1 MATALTT
8 GYSNLITPG
17 LRKVWFS
24 TLESIP
30 KEGRQL
36 FNIIGAS
43 PGPNAPLNF
52 FDDLQVKS
60 LNTFG
65 AKPQGEAVSY
75 DVPEEGNTVR
85 LTPYT
90 FGKGFRI
97 TEELAEDELY
107 GVMKRMTRQLA
118 MAAAHQLEVQMFR
131 ILNGGFAT
139 TGGGTGNT
147 AAGFDSL
154 ALFSTSHTLINQ
166 GTTYRQNRAGTLG
179 GASADLDLSHTAVE
193 QALDIFEGWKN
204 HSNMPEPKR
213 AQTLVVDATVNKWI
227 AKEITQSELKPY
239 TGNNEVNALGGEG
252 LEVFLAHYLTDTD
265 SWFLLSPKAEH
276 TLTAWMRR
284 APRFAIGDDFD
295 SGDMKAK
302 GTFRIATGFFEPDGT
317 FGSQG
322 A

>member
-17 LRKVWFS
+17 LRKTWFS

-36 FNIIGAS
+36 FNIIGSS

-52 FDDLQVKS
+52 FEDLQVKS

-65 AKPQGEAVSY
+65 AKPQGEPVQY
-75 DVPEEGNTVR
+75 DVPEEGNKVR

-139 TGGGTGNT
+139 TGGTGNT

-154 ALFSTSHTLINQ
+154 ALFSTSHTLI
-166 GTTYRQNRAGTLG
+166 GSATTRATRAGT
-179 GASADLDLSHTAVE
+179 DLDLSHTAVE
-193 QALDIFEGWKN
+193 QALDVFEGWVN

-213 AQTLVVDATVNKWI
+213 AQTLVVDAKTNKWI

-252 LEVFLAHYLTDTD
+252 LEVFLAHYLTDAD

-284 APRFAIGDDFD
+284 APRFAMGDDFD
-295 SGDMKAK
+295 TGDMKAK
-302 GTFRIATGFFEPDGT
+302 GTFRVATGYFEPDGT